1 MCQAK
6 HKKIVVH
13 FFVAVFLYFTTF
25 ILLFHRKN
33 TEIFE
38 EQKNCN
44 TPQIGVGHL
53 FRGKRVLLCVK

>member
-13 FFVAVFLYFTTF
+13 FFIAVFLYFTTF
-25 ILLFHRKN
+25 ILLFRRKN

-38 EQKNCN
+38 E
-44 TPQIGVGHL
+44 
-53 FRGKRVLLCVK
+53 